1 LTDHFDRPEHPEHP
15 DRPDLGRRLAALG
28 CLAAPLAVG
37 AGLSRRVRAALV
49 GAGGLDDGR
58 VEPGGVGTGFPRT
71 LHGPT
76 GGAWTLPR
84 PPRRIVSTYLGAD
97 EILAELVPT
106 DRVVGVSFFADDPA
120 ISSCAGVYPAGLP
133 RLRTQVDTILA
144 LEPDLVCVAGFSEPN
159 ALRLMIGA
167 GLPILRWSRF
177 DTFADILANVRL
189 LGAAVGA
196 DGPAAAIAAAVETTL
211 GELARRFEGVRRLPV
226 LYYDPPSFTVGRGT
240 LIDEIITRAGGANVA
255 AGAGIDGPGQI
266 GIEAVLGLDPEAIV
280 VPRYGAG
287 PPPIETLRATPLWR
301 DVPAV
306 RAGRV
311 YEAPGAF
318 MGDVSHHAAEGLSRL
333 ARVLHPEAF

>member
-1 LTDHFDRPEHPEHP
+1 LTEGP
-15 DRPDLGRRLAALG
+15 DRGRRLATWVG
-28 CLAAPLAVG
+28 VAAPLVVG
-37 AGLSRRVRAALV
+37 AALSRRLRAALL
-49 GAGGLDDGR
+49 GARGLGDGR
-58 VEPGGVGTGFPRT
+58 MEGGADGVFPRT
-71 LHGPT
+71 LRGPT
-76 GGAWTLPR
+76 GEAWVLPR

-97 EILAELVPT
+97 EILAELVSPE
-106 DRVVGVSFFADDPA
+106 RVVGVSFFADDPA
-120 ISSCAGVYPAGLP
+120 ISSCAGAYPPGVP
-133 RLRTQVDTILA
+133 RLRTQVETILA

-167 GLPILRWSRF
+167 GLPVLRWSRF
-177 DTFADILANVRL
+177 DTFADILANLRL

-196 DGPAAAIAAAVETTL
+196 DGPAAAMAGAVEATL
-211 GELARRFEGVRRLPV
+211 GDLARRLGGVRPIPV

-240 LIDEIITRAGGANVA
+240 LIDEIITRAGGRNVA
-255 AGAGIDGPGQI
+255 AGAGITGPGQI

-318 MGDVSHHAAEGLSRL
+318 MGDVSHHAAQGLARL
-333 ARVLHPEAF
+333 ARVLHPEAFRA

>member
-1 LTDHFDRPEHPEHP
+1 LTDRRDRTDRSDHP
-15 DRPDLGRRLAALG
+15 DHPDLGRRLVALG

-49 GAGGLDDGR
+49 GAGGLDDGW
-58 VEPGGVGTGFPRT
+58 VEPGGAAAGFPRT

-76 GGAWTLPR
+76 GGTWTLPR

-97 EILAELVPT
+97 EILAELVPP

-120 ISSCAGVYPAGLP
+120 ISSCAGVYPAGVP
-133 RLRTQVDTILA
+133 RLRTQVETILA
-144 LEPDLVCVAGFSEPN
+144 LQPDLVCVAGFSEPN

-167 GLPILRWSRF
+167 GLPVLRWSRF
-177 DTFADILANVRL
+177 ETFADILANLRL

-196 DGPAAAIAAAVETTL
+196 DGRAAAIAGAVEATL
-211 GELARRFEGVRRLPV
+211 GDLARRLAGVRRLPV
-226 LYYDPPSFTVGRGT
+226 LYYDPPSFTVGRDT

-255 AGAGIDGPGQI
+255 AAAGIRGPGQI

-311 YEAPGAF
+311 YQAPGAF
-318 MGDVSHHAAEGLSRL
+318 MGDVSHHAVQGLARL
-333 ARVLHPEAF
+333 ARVLHPAAF